1 MVKKVILS
9 LLFLLGLVFVFLFTP
24 FKVHSGSMNNT
35 LFDSDFILV
44 KKMGYKIYRGDII
57 VFKFDDKNYV
67 KRCLALPGDTVESK
81 NDTLFVNGHEIF
93 SGIKKGKSEAMKESI
108 DPEYYL
114 PFGQYWTKINFGP
127 YVIPQKGVFEPKLF
141 PISTHSVY
149 NYLLQR
155 DQPKEQADLGK
166 VSRKFIADYYF
177 VAGDNRD
184 FSSDSRNFGPIRSSD
199 IIGKVIYILYS
210 NNSQHNRNYLI
221 PL

>member
-1 MVKKVILS
+1 
-9 LLFLLGLVFVFLFTP
+9 
-24 FKVHSGSMNNT
+24 MNNT

-57 VFKFDDKNYV
+57 VFKFDHKNYV

-81 NDTLFVNGHEIF
+81 NDTLFVNGREIF
-93 SGIKKGKSEAMKESI
+93 SGIKKGKPAAMKESI

-114 PFGQYWTKINFGP
+114 AFGQNWTKINFGP
-127 YVIPQKGVFEPKLF
+127 YIIPKKGVSEGELF
-141 PISTHSVY
+141 PISTNSVY

-155 DQPKEQADLGK
+155 DQPRKKADSVKE
-166 VSRKFIADYYF
+166 SRKFIADYYF

-184 FSSDSRNFGPIRSSD
+184 FSSDSRNFGPVKSSD
-199 IIGKVIYILYS
+199 IIGKVIYVLYS
-210 NNSQHNRNYLI
+210 NNSRHNSNYLI